1 MSLMKKNEIWHQ
13 YSCFR
18 QGSQPWVCAIV
29 CAAFSIFSFE
39 RSHHH
44 CLSFSSTASI
54 ALALLLLVLLLV
66 LACMLGHNI

>member
-1 MSLMKKNEIWHQ
+1 MPVLNEKT
-13 YSCFR
+13 SCGISTLASTWFTTVGGCNR
-18 QGSQPWVCAIV
+18 VRGV
-29 CAAFSIFSFE
+29 SFE

-44 CLSFSSTASI
+44 CLSLSSTASI